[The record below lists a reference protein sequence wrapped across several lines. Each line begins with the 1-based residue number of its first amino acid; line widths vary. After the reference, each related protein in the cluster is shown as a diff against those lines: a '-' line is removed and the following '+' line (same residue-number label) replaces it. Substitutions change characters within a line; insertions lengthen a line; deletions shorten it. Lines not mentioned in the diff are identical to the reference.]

1 MENAKEIGR
10 AFSLGYAFHAVF
22 LFRCNHTIAK
32 DAKSWITIKG
42 THVPVDDKGNLRG
55 NVGKKIEA
63 KLAEQ
68 KGIFNLESFN
78 EKLEKGSDPR
88 KVLKAAAQ
96 SLVGSYQVNL
106 PKYGTTSVKLG
117 SGFVKESAKYLY
129 SGEGSKNPK
138 KRKEIAKRQL
148 FAMSKL
154 ETILSEGI
162 KTKWENKPNHHPEY
176 DFLTSYKRMNYQNE
190 NILFSVDIRK
200 KRKGEKKEIYNAGN
214 SKNLG
219 FSKKL
224 KSSVIP
230 IKPARDTEIENVFEI
245 IGIRC

>member
-1 MENAKEIGR
+1 MGNAKELGR
-10 AFSLGYAFHAVF
+10 AFFLGYAFHAGF

-32 DAKSWITIKG
+32 DTQEWITIKG
-42 THVPVDDKGNLRG
+42 AHVPVDDKGNLEG
-55 NVGKKIEA
+55 NVGKKIETE
-63 KLAEQ
+63 KPQQ
-68 KGIFNLESFN
+68 KGNFNLESFN
-78 EKLEKGSDPR
+78 EKLEQGSEPR
-88 KVLKAAAQ
+88 KVLKEAAQ
-96 SLVGSYQVNL
+96 SLIGTYHVNL
-106 PKYGTTSVKLG
+106 PEYGTTSVKLG

-129 SGEGSKNPK
+129 SREGNKNPK

-162 KTKWENKPNHHPEY
+162 KTKWRNTPNHHPDY
-176 DFLTSYKRMNYQNE
+176 DFLTAYKRMNYQNE
-190 NILFSVDIRK
+190 NILFSVDIRR
-200 KRKGEKKEIYNAGN
+200 KREGERKEIYNSGN

-230 IKPARDTEIENVFEI
+230 IKPARDSEFGNAFEI
-245 IGIRC
+245 ISIRC